1 MTMMKMYYYNINQN
15 NFIMIKYLIIY
26 NITIISA
33 TKSLIQPRK
42 KSEKNANYYAYDVL
56 HLIIF
61 TFGNLTPF

>member
-42 KSEKNANYYAYDVL
+42 KSEKRLTTMPMMCYILYYSLSA
-56 HLIIF
+56 
-61 TFGNLTPF
+61 T